1 MNIQLMIDRRKEQG
15 LTLNELA
22 RKMSIPYTT
31 LYKWEKEINKP
42 TKRNFQM
49 WEDALEDKVKQE
61 ADLAREV
68 ELLRELTRSQAAQ
81 IELLNF
87 KIQSLEEN
95 G

>member
-1 MNIQLMIDRRKEQG
+1 MNIQAMIDRRKEQG

-49 WEDALEDKVKQE
+49 WEDALEDKVRQE

-87 KIQSLEEN
+87 KIQQLENN

>member
-1 MNIQLMIDRRKEQG
+1 
-15 LTLNELA
+15 
-22 RKMSIPYTT
+22 
-31 LYKWEKEINKP
+31 
-42 TKRNFQM
+42 M
-49 WEDALEDKVKQE
+49 WEDALEDKVKQD

-87 KIQSLEEN
+87 KIQSLENDN